1 MRTPDRQ
8 SVGNHLLLR
17 SVLPLWHRNDLR
29 RDPLKLAREVF
40 DAMIAEAGLSADDI
54 GYIATTG
61 EAETLAFATGHFYSM
76 TTHARDGVHLDADA
90 RAVLNVGAL
99 CIVLAELETLSSSPL
114 PSGNLSGCA

>member
-1 MRTPDRQ
+1 
-8 SVGNHLLLR
+8 
-17 SVLPLWHRNDLR
+17 
-29 RDPLKLAREVF
+29 
-40 DAMIAEAGLSADDI
+40 MIAEAGLSADDI

-61 EAETLAFATGHFYSM
+61 EAETLSFATGHFYSM

-99 CIVLAELETLSSSPL
+99 CIVLAELETLSSSLL